1 MYIKSRNSTRTATAT
16 KNELERGL
24 FYGYE
29 AVGNKVGKEC
39 FGAVGADKI
48 AFEFLK
54 AEGEALHIFRICT
67 LAVEMAA
74 CVKLMEKLLGA
85 VCYNS
90 VIVSFNAVGFE
101 LWCIYSVVFGD

>member
-1 MYIKSRNSTRTATAT
+1 M
-16 KNELERGL
+16 GD
-24 FYGYE
+24 
-29 AVGNKVGKEC
+29 KVGKEC
-39 FGAVGADKI
+39 CRAVGTDKI

-67 LAVEMAA
+67 LAVETAA

-90 VIVSFNAVGFE
+90 VVVSFNAVSFVF
-101 LWCIYSVVFGD
+101 WCIYSMMFGD